1 MKAAS
6 DKAYRMLR
14 DRIFSG
20 DYPPGARLKE
30 RELCADLEVS
40 RTPVREALRRLEA
53 DGLVQIEPRRGGVV
67 RRVDAAEVEE
77 IFALGAVIEGF
88 AAKLA
93 AQKADAAGIAALED
107 IIGAMGEVLER
118 RDQRCRADYMNLD
131 GRLHA
136 GIVALAESP
145 RLSAA
150 LQQVVGVPLLAQALG
165 RYSLDY
171 LQQSLD
177 QHRIVVEA
185 IRQRDPE
192 WAESAMRYHILA
204 ARTVM
209 LANIGSD

>member
-1 MKAAS
+1 
-6 DKAYRMLR
+6 MLR

-67 RRVDAAEVEE
+67 RHVDAAEVEE

-93 AQKADAAGIAALED
+93 AQKTDAAGISALED
-107 IIGAMGEVLER
+107 IVDAMGEVLER
-118 RDQRCRADYMNLD
+118 GDERCRSDYMNLD

-136 GIVALAESP
+136 RIVALAESP

-209 LANIGSD
+209 LASIETD

>member
-67 RRVDAAEVEE
+67 RQVDAAEVEE

-93 AQKADAAGIAALED
+93 AQKADAAGISALED
-107 IIGAMGEVLER
+107 IVDAMGEVLER
-118 RDQRCRADYMNLD
+118 GDERCRSDYMNLD

-136 GIVALAESP
+136 RIVALAESP

-177 QHRIVVEA
+177 QHRVVVEA
-185 IRQRDPE
+185 IRQRNPE

-209 LANIGSD
+209 LASIETD

>member
-1 MKAAS
+1 MRAAS

-20 DYPPGARLKE
+20 DCPPGTRLKE

-53 DGLVQIEPRRGGVV
+53 EGLVQIQPRRGGVV
-67 RRVDAAEVEE
+67 RQVDPSEVEE

-88 AAKLA
+88 GARLA
-93 AQKADAAGIAALED
+93 AQKADRAGVSALEAIVD
-107 IIGAMGEVLER
+107 AMGEVLER
-118 RDQRCRADYMNLD
+118 GDERCRADYMSLD
-131 GRLHA
+131 GDLH
-136 GIVALAESP
+136 GRIVALADSP
-145 RLSAA
+145 RLSSA
-150 LQQVVGVPLLAQALG
+150 LQQVVGVPVLAQALH

-177 QHRIVVEA
+177 QHRVVVQA
-185 IRQRDPE
+185 IRERNPE

-209 LANIGSD
+209 LATPETD